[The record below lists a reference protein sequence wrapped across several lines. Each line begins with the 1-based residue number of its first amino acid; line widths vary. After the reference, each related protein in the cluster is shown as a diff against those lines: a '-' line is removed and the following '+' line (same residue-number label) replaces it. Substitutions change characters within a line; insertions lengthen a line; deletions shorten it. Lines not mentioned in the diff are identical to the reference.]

1 MEKLIEKLA
10 LYDILA
16 RLVTGVI
23 VLFAAEF
30 FGILDLLGISVNL
43 SELGTATLLVTG
55 YFCGIILETVSMLLP
70 KCRAKFEEDVLKEK
84 KIGVEQYEKW
94 KKQLLKDN
102 QQIVMDE
109 PMAHIVMSL
118 SFAIAFTFFLVVKV
132 VSSICP
138 ISKLC
143 TEAVSIIVMA
153 FLVGLFC
160 YRAVSYTKRRV
171 KQICDYCTTKT
182 AKTEKQNE
190 NSAGTEK

>member
-16 RLVTGVI
+16 RLVTGII

-30 FGILDLLGISVNL
+30 FGIVDLLGISAKP
-43 SELGTATLLVTG
+43 SELGAATLLLSG
-55 YFCGIILETVSMLLP
+55 YFCGIVLETIAMPLIRRRKKYEEKLL
-70 KCRAKFEEDVLKEK
+70 KSNGCCM
-84 KIGVEQYEKW
+84 EQYEER
-94 KKQLLKDN
+94 KKQLLNDN
-102 QQIVMDE
+102 KQIVMDE

-118 SFAIAFTFFLVVKV
+118 SLAIAFTFFLVVKV

-143 TEAVSIIVMA
+143 TEAVSIIVLVV
-153 FLVGLFC
+153 LVGLFC

-171 KQICDYCTTKT
+171 EQICEYCS
-182 AKTEKQNE
+182 NP
-190 NSAGTEK
+190 NSESQGKA

>member
-16 RLVTGVI
+16 RLVTGII
-23 VLFAAEF
+23 VMFAAEF
-30 FGILDLLGISVNL
+30 FGIVDILGITTKP
-43 SELGTATLLVTG
+43 SELSAATLLVTG
-55 YFCGIILETVSMLLP
+55 YFCGIVLETIAMLLP
-70 KCRAKFEEDVLKEK
+70 SRRKKFEEKILKSN
-84 KIGVEQYEKW
+84 GCCVEQYEAW

-102 QQIVMDE
+102 KQIVMDE

-143 TEAVSIIVMA
+143 TEAVSIIVLV

-171 KQICDYCTTKT
+171 EQICEYGS
-182 AKTEKQNE
+182 EL
-190 NSAGTEK
+190 NSESQGKA